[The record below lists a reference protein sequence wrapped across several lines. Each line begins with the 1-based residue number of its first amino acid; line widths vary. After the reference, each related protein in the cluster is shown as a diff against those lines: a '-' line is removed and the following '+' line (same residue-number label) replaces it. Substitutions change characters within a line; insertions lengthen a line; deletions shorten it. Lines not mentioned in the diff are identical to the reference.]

1 MLIHEIAITLV
12 PLVGDTNGKKLI
24 AYCGDVEEVFRE
36 SKKNL
41 LKIPGIS
48 IKTVE
53 SIINNKEIFNKAE
66 QEISFIENNL
76 IEPIFYLGSRYPKR
90 LKQCIDS
97 PMMIYYKGNGDL
109 NPARAISIVGTR
121 TPTNQGRLIC
131 EKFIEVMANY
141 NVQIISGL
149 AYGIDIC
156 AHRNSLKNQIST
168 VGVLGSGLD
177 KIYPAIHKS
186 TATEMMEQNGGILT
200 EFMSGTAPDKQ
211 NFPKRNR
218 IVAGMSDVVIIVESG
233 TKGGSLITAQLGF
246 GYNRDVAAFPGRPD
260 DAMSKGCNML
270 IKSNMATLIESAEDL
285 VKLMNWETQNKK
297 AQQIQ
302 KSIFVEL
309 NETEKLLFDLLSEGQ
324 PINIDILSLRT
335 GLPMSKTSAALLNME
350 FKGLV
355 KALPG
360 KTYQV
365 LA

>member
-1 MLIHEIAITLV
+1 LLIHEIAITLV

-53 SIINNKEIFNKAE
+53 SIINNKEIFNRAE
-66 QEISFIENNL
+66 QEINFIEKNQ
-76 IEPIFYLGSRYPKR
+76 IEPIFYLSSRYPKR
-90 LKQCIDS
+90 LKQCTDS
-97 PMMIYYKGNGDL
+97 PMMIYFKGKADL
-109 NPARAISIVGTR
+109 NPARVISIVGTR
-121 TPTNQGRLIC
+121 TPTNQGRMNC
-131 EKFIEVMANY
+131 ERFVEAMANY
-141 NVQIISGL
+141 NIQIISGL

-156 AHRNSLKNQIST
+156 AHRNSLKNHIPT
-168 VGVLGSGLD
+168 IGVLGSGLD

-186 TATEMMEQNGGILT
+186 TAMEMMAENGGILT
-200 EFMSGTAPDKQ
+200 EFMSGTDPDKQ

-218 IVAGMSDVVIIVESG
+218 IVAGMSDAIIIVESG
-233 TKGGSLITAQLGF
+233 NKGGSLITAQLGF
-246 GYNRDVAAFPGRPD
+246 GYNRDVAAYPGRPD

-270 IKSNMATLIESAEDL
+270 IKSNMASMIESAEDL
-285 VKLMNWETQNKK
+285 VKLMNWDTQNKK
-297 AQQIQ
+297 NQQIQ

-309 NETEKLLFDLLSEGQ
+309 NDTEKLLFNLLNDGQ
-324 PINIDILSLRT
+324 PINIDILSLKT
-335 GLPMSKTSAALLNME
+335 GLPMSKTSAALLTME

-360 KTYQV
+360 KTYQI
-365 LA
+365 LN